1 MIDANK
7 CLHWGEVMRKDGY
20 PYQDGYFEFLQ
31 LERGVS
37 KRTVESYNFDLE
49 LFFGYLDHA
58 TGGVG
63 LEPEQIEPADL
74 VGFFNVMADS
84 RGNDSRTRNRKLAA
98 LRSYFSYLELYNLL
112 KGQPSP
118 IKLFQPS
125 KISKRLPV
133 YLTVEDVK
141 RFLEASFSGRY
152 PHRDYAMFL
161 LVLQTGCRIGELL
174 EMKVQDFDFQNLY
187 VRVIGKGDKERQ
199 LPLKKK
205 TAQAV
210 EAYLKCKWR
219 APKNK
224 NEQMLFLNKNNQP
237 ISRRGIQ
244 KCFEQVCIKAGL
256 NQPGLSIHKLRHTCL
271 TLLLQEG
278 TDLITLQML
287 AGHEEVGTTA
297 IYLHVS
303 SEQTDSA
310 MVRHPLG

>member
-1 MIDANK
+1 
-7 CLHWGEVMRKDGY
+7 MRKEDY
-20 PYQDGYFEFLQ
+20 PYRDGYFEFLH

-37 KRTVESYNFDLE
+37 KRTVDSYNFDLE

-63 LEPEQIEPADL
+63 LEPDQIEPADL
-74 VGFFNVMADS
+74 VGFFNAMSCS

-118 IKLFQPS
+118 IKRFQPS

-133 YLTVEDVK
+133 YLTSEEVK

-174 EMKVQDFDFQNLY
+174 NMKVHDFDFHNLT
-187 VRVIGKGDKERQ
+187 VRVFGKGDKERQ
-199 LPLKKK
+199 LPLTKK
-205 TAQAV
+205 TAQAI
-210 EAYLKCKWR
+210 EAYLDCKWR
-219 APKNK
+219 APKYK
-224 NEQMLFLNKNNQP
+224 NEQILFLNKNNRP

-244 KCFEQVCIKAGL
+244 KCFEQVCNKAGL
-256 NQPGLSIHKLRHTCL
+256 TRAGLSIHKLRHTCL

-278 TDLITLQML
+278 VDLITLQML
-287 AGHEEVGTTA
+287 AGHEEIGTTA

-303 SEQTDSA
+303 SEQTDTA
-310 MVRHPLG
+310 MMGHPLG